1 MSNIY
6 IFMNYLIIFTLI
18 FSFFILL
25 IRIPFYFL
33 MKIKKVDNI
42 IVYHTPTFIAF
53 FSTIF
58 LINQKII
65 SINIYY

>member
-1 MSNIY
+1 MNSIY
-6 IFMNYLIIFTLI
+6 IFINYLIMFILI
-18 FSFFILL
+18 FSFFIFL

-33 MKIKKVDNI
+33 MKIKKMDNKI
-42 IVYHTPTFIAF
+42 IYHAPTFIAF

-65 SINIYY
+65 SINIY